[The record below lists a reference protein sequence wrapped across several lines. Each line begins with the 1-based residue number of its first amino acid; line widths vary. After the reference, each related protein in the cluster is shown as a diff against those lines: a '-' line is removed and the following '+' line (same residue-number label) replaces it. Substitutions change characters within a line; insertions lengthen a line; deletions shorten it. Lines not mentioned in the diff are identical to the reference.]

1 MTGIDRSQT
10 IAQQCPKYPAPDRF
24 NAKPKFRMQ
33 VLDTFQ
39 EDAKDVTTWLVKD
52 ALRAALSYVSWLKAN
67 TQAADNEKYGIC
79 ASAKGEKIRYCDTDL
94 STIIEAEKQIRNVM
108 QLLTEDEPAR
118 TGASDHE

>member
-1 MTGIDRSQT
+1 MIGIDTPKVISSE
-10 IAQQCPKYPAPDRF
+10 CPKYPAPDRF
-24 NAKPKFRMQ
+24 TAKPKLRMQ
-33 VLDTFQ
+33 ILDTFQ

-52 ALRAALSYVSWLKAN
+52 ALRAALSYVRWLKAN

-79 ASAKGEKIRYCDTDL
+79 ASAKGEEIRYCDADL
-94 STIIEAEKQIRNVM
+94 SMIIEAEKQIRNVM